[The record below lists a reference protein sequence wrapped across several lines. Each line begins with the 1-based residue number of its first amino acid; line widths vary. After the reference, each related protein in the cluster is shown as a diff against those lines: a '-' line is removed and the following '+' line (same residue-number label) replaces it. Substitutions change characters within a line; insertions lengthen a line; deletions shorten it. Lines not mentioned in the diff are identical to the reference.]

1 MQAYLGELLRTQ
13 QLCAGFV
20 WHLILFN
27 KHYTCV
33 VCCGRFMWASG
44 ITGIP
49 CEKIN
54 ALENR
59 TKKQDTLPILNLP
72 TGHVV

>member
-1 MQAYLGELLRTQ
+1 
-13 QLCAGFV
+13 
-20 WHLILFN
+20 
-27 KHYTCV
+27 
-33 VCCGRFMWASG
+33 MWAAE

-49 CEKIN
+49 CDKIK

-72 TGHVV
+72 TGHLA